1 MELNF
6 LLFEWP
12 RVDEGHTPQ
21 CGQQRQSDQQRRR
34 LFHHAQ
40 QRQGGFF
47 LVQLFLFHRFRLL
60 VTGHFTT
67 ERKRQ
72 IDCRPVD
79 DPFAA
84 DGQRRCSVRRR
95 PGGRVA
101 PPTKS
106 LHFPARDAF
115 RRRTGRTKKRA
126 NEETPSSAHFM
137 DHVASS
143 FFNNNK
149 KDPSF
154 SPVRPSLCTFLIQIF
169 FLIFSI

>member
-1 MELNF
+1 MRAIRHNADSNDN
-6 LLFEWP
+6 P
-12 RVDEGHTPQ
+12 TSKDEGYSTMP
-21 CGQQRQSDQQRRR
+21 SNVKVDSSS
-34 LFHHAQ
+34 
-40 QRQGGFF
+40 
-47 LVQLFLFHRFRLL
+47 VQLFLFHRFRLL